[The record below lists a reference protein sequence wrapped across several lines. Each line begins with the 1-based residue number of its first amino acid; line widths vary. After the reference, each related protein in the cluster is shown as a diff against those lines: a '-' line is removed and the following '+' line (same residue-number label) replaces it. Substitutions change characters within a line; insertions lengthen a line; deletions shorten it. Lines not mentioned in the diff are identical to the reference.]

1 VLNFGQMDDLEFLAS
16 SWSTGGADCVEVC
29 RMPDGRVAVRDSK
42 NREGPLLTFT
52 SPQWARFVADIKNKE
67 FDAG

>member
-1 VLNFGQMDDLEFLAS
+1 MLNFGQVDDLEFLAS
-16 SWSTGGADCVEVC
+16 SRSGSSNCVEVS

-42 NREGPLLTFT
+42 NRDGPLLTFT
-52 SPQWARFVADIKNKE
+52 SAQWARFVADIKNKE

>member
-1 VLNFGQMDDLEFLAS
+1 MLNFGQVDDLEFLAS
-16 SWSTGGADCVEVC
+16 SRSGSGNCVEVS
-29 RMPDGRVAVRDSK
+29 RMPDGRVTVRDSK

-52 SPQWARFVADIKNKE
+52 SAQWARFVAGIKSEE

>member
-1 VLNFGQMDDLEFLAS
+1 MLNFGQVDDLEFLAS
-16 SWSTGGADCVEVC
+16 SRSGSTNCVEVS

-52 SPQWARFVADIKNKE
+52 SAQWARFVADIKNKE

>member
-1 VLNFGQMDDLEFLAS
+1 MLNFGQVDDLEFLTS
-16 SWSTGGADCVEVC
+16 SWSRPDDCVEVC

-42 NREGPLLTFT
+42 NRAGPLLTFT
-52 SPQWARFVADIKNKE
+52 SAQWARFVAGIKNEE

>member
-1 VLNFGQMDDLEFLAS
+1 MLNFGQVDDLEFLAS
-16 SWSTGGADCVEVC
+16 SWSTSGGDCVEVC

-42 NREGPLLTFT
+42 NRDGPLLTFT
-52 SPQWARFVADIKNKE
+52 SAQWARFVAGIKSEE